1 MTITTIATY
10 DTATDELSGNVA
22 FTDKINEMVAA
33 GKTDGLLTLSPLPHP
48 PRIITRTWTTL
59 DDAQEWKDF
68 LWPAYSS
75 YGLVSVDIL
84 ET

>member
-22 FTDKINEMVAA
+22 FMNKLNEMVAA
-33 GKTDGLLTLSPLPHP
+33 GKTDGHLTLNQPPHP

-59 DDAQEWKDF
+59 EDAQEWKDF
-68 LWPAYSS
+68 LWPTYSD